1 MNSQSISLKIK
12 ILIVDDNRIIRHLLR
27 LTFSDSRIELFE
39 ADCCATALSIITEQK
54 PDYVILDVMIP
65 GELNGFQ
72 VCQKVKSWSDT
83 RPCKIILLTARS
95 QQQDVDLGKQVG
107 ADFYMTKP
115 FSPTELLAL
124 IDFEKTAT

>member
-72 VCQKVKSWSDT
+72 VCQQVKSWSDT

>member
-12 ILIVDDNRIIRHLLR
+12 VLIVDDNRIIRHLLR

-39 ADCCATALSIITEQK
+39 ADCCETALSIITDQK

-83 RPCKIILLTARS
+83 RQCKIILLTARS
-95 QQQDVDLGKQVG
+95 QQQDFDLGKQVG

-124 IDFEKTAT
+124 IDFEKTET